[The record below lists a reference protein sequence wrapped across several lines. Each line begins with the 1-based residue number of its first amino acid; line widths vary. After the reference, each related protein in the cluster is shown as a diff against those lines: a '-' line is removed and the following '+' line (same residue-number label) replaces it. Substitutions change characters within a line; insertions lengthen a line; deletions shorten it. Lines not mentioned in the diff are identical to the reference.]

1 MAGQIYGNAEE
12 NRIKGS
18 RMKLEGYA
26 IRLRISRCQSGG
38 KGPDGRVIRYMIHE
52 YKTDNGTFSPETWKE
67 EVMAAITEAGE
78 TELFENLK
86 NYCRK
91 HCAWLHKESE
101 VHEYAMEILVSRSY
115 LHWEDF
121 KEYIEIIWM

>member
-1 MAGQIYGNAEE
+1 MAGQIRGISEE
-12 NRIKGS
+12 KRIKGS

-26 IRLRISRCQSGG
+26 VRLRISRCQSAG
-38 KGPDGRVIRYMIHE
+38 KGPDGRVLRYMIHE
-52 YKTDNGTFSPETWKE
+52 YKTDNGTFTPEVWE
-67 EVMAAITEAGE
+67 EKVRKAIQEAGE
-78 TELFENLK
+78 TELLENLK
-86 NYCRK
+86 DHCRK

-101 VHEYAMEILVSRSY
+101 VHEYAMEVLVSRAY